1 MSARANRIRSGLPAY
16 NGRGLFS
23 DLNQRSRP
31 CVDWLEVAQLDAPT
45 SVHLGTHPTR
55 HLEFG
60 RKTAPAEISGLA
72 RYT

>member
-23 DLNQRSRP
+23 DLNQWSKP
-31 CVDWLEVAQLDAPT
+31 CLGWLEVARLNTPT
-45 SVHLGTHPTR
+45 SVYFGTHPTR

-60 RKTAPAEISGLA
+60 RKTVLAEASRLGL
-72 RYT
+72 YT